1 MYVYIYMC
9 HEYTYAGLI
18 SALQPRKVVHWQI
31 SHGSP
36 FLDQTRVVK
45 LFQDL
50 TRLQPAVPARPTSD
64 KQDL

>member
-1 MYVYIYMC
+1 MC

-36 FLDQTRVVK
+36 FLDQTRVVE

-50 TRLQPAVPARPTSD
+50 TRLQPAVPANVKVS
-64 KQDL
+64 